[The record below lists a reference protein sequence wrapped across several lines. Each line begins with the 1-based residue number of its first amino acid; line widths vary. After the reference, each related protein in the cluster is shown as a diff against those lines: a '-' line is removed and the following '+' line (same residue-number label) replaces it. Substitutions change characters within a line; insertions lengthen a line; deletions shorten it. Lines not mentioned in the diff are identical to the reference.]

1 MFGSCWVEFIYLWS
15 HMFLF
20 AVYSCF
26 VWVRKSVFWVWSW
39 VHMSSISGL
48 VSSSIN
54 NLFLW
59 WSKIRCVN
67 LEWFEFCKQ
76 WKLTSSLHYKALAN
90 VKFLLKIE
98 GSHPLWMLR
107 FSNTVTVHCDLLKKI
122 FLVSIC
128 DHRFL
133 PIANASD
140 PKCDYQVH
148 CEF

>member
-1 MFGSCWVEFIYLWS
+1 MMSNFLSQILMDFSKFGGLP
-15 HMFLF
+15 FLKWF
-20 AVYSCF
+20 KVIKRSIGTL
-26 VWVRKSVFWVWSW
+26 SW